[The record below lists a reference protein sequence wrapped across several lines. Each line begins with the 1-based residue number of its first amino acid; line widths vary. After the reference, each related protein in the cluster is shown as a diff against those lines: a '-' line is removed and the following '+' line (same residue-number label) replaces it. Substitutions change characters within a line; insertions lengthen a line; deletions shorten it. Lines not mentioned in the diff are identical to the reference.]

1 MSMSVIVH
9 QPEDFRARVI
19 VPLPR
24 RRTAAVEAVRR
35 PAIDV
40 VVPVHNAE
48 RDLARSVRRL
58 HAFLRDE
65 VPFSARITIAD
76 SASTDATPAI
86 AEELASELGDV
97 RVLHLN
103 ETGRGRALAA
113 SWLTSDARVVAY
125 MDVDMST
132 DLRALLALV
141 APIMSGHSELSVGRR
156 GPRREVFSRAYNIL
170 LRAMLR
176 VRFRDAQR
184 GFKALRADVARRLIP
199 EVVDRGRFFDTELM
213 VRAERAGL
221 RIHELPVS
229 A

>member
-24 RRTAAVEAVRR
+24 RHTLAVEALRR

-40 VVPVHNAE
+40 VVPVYNE
-48 RDLARSVRRL
+48 EQDLARSVRRL

-86 AEELASELGDV
+86 ADQLASELGDV

-103 ETGRGRALAA
+103 VRGRGRALAA

-125 MDVDMST
+125 LDVDLST
-132 DLRALLALV
+132 DLSVLLALV
-141 APIMSGHSELSVGRR
+141 APIMSGHSELSVGHRGRR
-156 GPRREVFSRAYNIL
+156 SEVVSSAHNLL
-170 LRAMLR
+170 LRAVLR
-176 VRFRDAQR
+176 VRFHEARR

-199 EVVDRGRFFDTELM
+199 EVIGRGRFFDTELLA
-213 VRAERAGL
+213 RAERAGL